1 MYRCIIFDL
10 DGTLADTDFMVVDAY
25 LKMFKKYRPDYK
37 PSFKELASFSGPTL
51 KDVFNDYFKGN
62 DIESLL
68 NEFRDISLPM
78 YFTHTGLYKGIK
90 ECLEE
95 FKSAGLKL
103 CVVTNKIS
111 AATKVSL
118 MTYGIYN
125 LFDLIISSDNVKN
138 GKPDPE
144 GILKCISQLGFSKE
158 EVLYI
163 GDSKIDELACKN
175 ASVDCCLVTWNLH
188 GKIKGT
194 NPKYTISKVNDLKEI
209 VYG

>member
-68 NEFRDISLPM
+68 KEFRDISLPM

-90 ECLEE
+90 HLYNRH
-95 FKSAGLKL
+95 KD
-103 CVVTNKIS
+103 NK
-111 AATKVSL
+111 
-118 MTYGIYN
+118 
-125 LFDLIISSDNVKN
+125 
-138 GKPDPE
+138 
-144 GILKCISQLGFSKE
+144 
-158 EVLYI
+158 
-163 GDSKIDELACKN
+163 KID
-175 ASVDCCLVTWNLH
+175 
-188 GKIKGT
+188 
-194 NPKYTISKVNDLKEI
+194 
-209 VYG
+209 